1 MGFITRAVVP
11 RSVRRAAHP
20 VRTAR
25 RAATPRSVKSAQRML
40 HPVDNLVY
48 TATRG
53 PRHRRRS
60 TRTAARTTYQPRPAR
75 PAPRRLTPEEQ
86 RAAALYRSRRWGR
99 IAQQALIAT
108 VASVA
113 IHALIGLAVPPLRH
127 DAWTGLLLW
136 VAAYWLAK
144 RSIDVPPKVEPGIP
158 TLDLRVARGKG
169 LA

>member
-25 RAATPRSVKSAQRML
+25 RAATPRSVKSARRAL
-40 HPVDNLVY
+40 HPVDNALY
-48 TATRG
+48 AATRG
-53 PRHRRRS
+53 SRRRRPARS
-60 TRTAARTTYQPRPAR
+60 TAYQSRPAR

-86 RAAALYRSRRWGR
+86 RAATLYRSRRAGR

-144 RSIDVPPKVEPGIP
+144 RRIDVPPKVEPGIP
-158 TLDLRVARGKG
+158 SLDLRQARSAG